1 MKPVIGLTPDYNGG
15 DRQDM
20 GGKEPTYFLRARY
33 LKAIE
38 DSGGIPLMLPLLT
51 KKGELRQILST
62 LDGLLMTGSGSD
74 LDPELYGERQRY
86 TFRRM
91 AQERSSLELELTKL
105 AYQANI
111 PVLGICGGMQSMN
124 VALGGTL
131 YQDIGSQLTTTV
143 PHQPSFSAT
152 KPAHKVSISPKSL
165 LKRIT
170 KQSSIPVNSSH
181 HQSVKKVARTL
192 TQTAAAPDG
201 VVEAIES
208 PTLPFFLGVQWHPEF
223 MYSRYPVQHR
233 LFQALIQAAKRYR
246 QTFSS

>member
-1 MKPVIGLTPDYNGG
+1 
-15 DRQDM
+15 
-20 GGKEPTYFLRARY
+20 
-33 LKAIE
+33 
-38 DSGGIPLMLPLLT
+38 
-51 KKGELRQILST
+51 
-62 LDGLLMTGSGSD
+62 
-74 LDPELYGERQRY
+74 
-86 TFRRM
+86 
-91 AQERSSLELELTKL
+91 
-105 AYQANI
+105 
-111 PVLGICGGMQSMN
+111 MN

-181 HQSVKKVARTL
+181 HQSIKKISRAL

-208 PTLPFFLGVQWHPEF
+208 PALPFFLGVQWHPEF

-246 QTFSS
+246 RSLST